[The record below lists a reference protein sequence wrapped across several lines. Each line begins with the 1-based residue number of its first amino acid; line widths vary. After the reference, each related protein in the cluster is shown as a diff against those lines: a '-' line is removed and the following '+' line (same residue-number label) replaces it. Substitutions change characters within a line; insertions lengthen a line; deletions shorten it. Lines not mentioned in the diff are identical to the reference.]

1 MEQKALIIGEETVR
15 KYLSAEDVIDICEKP
30 TWLVTGGVSDG
41 NFVSPFG
48 VATLDGCGRC
58 GGKLHTREEYLKTQS
73 VQQRFV
79 LMLAL
84 LQRLFA

>member
-1 MEQKALIIGEETVR
+1 MHDIINVLTDFELELAGEQVGQ
-15 KYLSAEDVIDICEKP
+15 KP

-48 VATLDGCGRC
+48 VATLDGCGPC